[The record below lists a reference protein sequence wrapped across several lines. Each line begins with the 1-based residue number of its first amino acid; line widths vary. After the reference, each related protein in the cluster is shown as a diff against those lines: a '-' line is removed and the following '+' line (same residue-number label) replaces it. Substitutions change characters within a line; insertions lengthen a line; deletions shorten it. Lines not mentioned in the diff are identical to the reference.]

1 MEVFG
6 QAAYSHGMCAS
17 LRKISSYFRHGEKT
31 ARFTAEM
38 NHRNR
43 QMKLLVMAVTCIVM
57 LLTGS
62 PLSQAVQIPL
72 SEYHLR
78 IQRSIERAEE
88 NEGKIQAAESSRF
101 QEMFPPD
108 LVVQDCAGDV
118 YPVDIRDFLRWLEN
132 AEASAQG
139 RDRFL
144 SYQTALFQQIS
155 WESSGPFRGKG
166 SWGEY
171 RILLDNVYRGKEF
184 RNLVKKETPAW
195 KKYLQRFLEGLGRWL
210 EDHLQVLGGIE
221 GKWIFYLAYG
231 GMLML
236 GGILMMWIIRSFGP
250 VAWRWK
256 RPESIPSPGLESLRE
271 KGWWAWRE
279 EANKKAEQGAF
290 REAIRFLFISVL
302 VEGHQK
308 EWWIYKPEATNR
320 EHLARMEA
328 QSQRREPLQK
338 LMERYEL
345 AWYGLKQPGREDFL
359 ACEKW
364 TQRMET
370 PA

>member
-1 MEVFG
+1 
-6 QAAYSHGMCAS
+6 MCAS

-31 ARFTAEM
+31 DRFTAKI
-38 NHRNR
+38 NHRDR
-43 QMKLLVMAVTCIVM
+43 TMQLLVMAATSFIL

-62 PLSQAVQIPL
+62 QLSQAVQIPL

-78 IQRSIERAEE
+78 IQSSIERAEE
-88 NEGKIQAAESSRF
+88 NEGKIQAEESSRF
-101 QEMFPPD
+101 QQMFPPD
-108 LVVQDCAGDV
+108 LVVQDSTGDF
-118 YPVDIRDFLRWLEN
+118 YPVDMQDFFRWLEK
-132 AEASAQG
+132 AEETAQG

-144 SYQTALFQQIS
+144 SHQRALFQQIS
-155 WESSGPFRGKG
+155 WDNSGFFRGQG
-166 SWGEY
+166 SWGEC
-171 RILLDNVYRGKEF
+171 RTLLDNLYRGPEF
-184 RNLVKKETPAW
+184 RNLVKKETPPW
-195 KKYLQRFLEGLGRWL
+195 KRHLHRFLEGLGRWL
-210 EDHLQVLGGIE
+210 EDHLQVLGGTE

-236 GGILMMWIIRSFGP
+236 GGILIIWIIRSFGL

-256 RPESIPSPGLESLRE
+256 RPQSIHPPALESLPE

-279 EANKKAEQGAF
+279 EAHKKAEQGAF

-308 EWWIYKPEATNR
+308 GWWIYKPEATNR
-320 EHLARMEA
+320 EHLARMEGH
-328 QSQRREPLQK
+328 SQRRAPLQK
-338 LMERYEL
+338 LMQRYEL
-345 AWYGLKQPGREDFL
+345 AWYGLQQPGKEDFL

-370 PA
+370 PL